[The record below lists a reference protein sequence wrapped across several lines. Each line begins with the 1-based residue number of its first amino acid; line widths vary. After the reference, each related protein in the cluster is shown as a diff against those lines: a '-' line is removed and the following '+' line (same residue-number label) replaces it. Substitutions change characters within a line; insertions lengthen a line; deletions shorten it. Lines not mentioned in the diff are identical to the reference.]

1 MSKST
6 NYLTTTHL
14 EYQAL
19 IPAMKGYRKALKAA
33 IGAGFK
39 YNRIFTEP
47 RMYGARTKFWFI
59 SRSIDPKVINSAVY
73 EYTHKHPAIVVN
85 GITYEVTA
93 KWDYM
98 SSLSLHFKAV
108 SRIEKGVKL
117 RRGTPLVASVTIETS
132 TNPTLAEC
140 FTELE
145 KAIEEW
151 NASLDTNQ
159 TMLDDFKSSVNTLES
174 TINNNNNMHISNN
187 PSTSAIAHNMLKL
200 GKQRQSLH
208 LSGEMVLGTIAIN
221 GINVYYEGSA
231 DLEDNGDISVEV
243 AEWYYDVQ
251 KGHPFSQFKY
261 EEMKRAIDAII
272 MSTNPQITNIE
283 EFDAAV
289 ENEVANVLKEQA
301 TKIFYP
307 KPAVVADPKPAFD
320 PQEFYE
326 FMIGHGLFQQTIA
339 RAAEQIAE
347 ELESDPESFVDLSM
361 THNQVEIDIDSRCIE
376 RTITRY
382 FEEEFEEGK
391 EDNFVQIFTE
401 FMHNKALQAS
411 K

>member
-6 NYLTTTHL
+6 NYLKINEL

-19 IPAMKGYRKALKAA
+19 IPAMKAYRKALKAFV
-33 IGAGFK
+33 GAGFK
-39 YNRIFTEP
+39 YNRVFTEP
-47 RMYGARTKFWFI
+47 RMYGARTKFWC
-59 SRSIDPKVINSAVY
+59 AG
-73 EYTHKHPAIVVN
+73 YTNAAKNPICDYIIKHPAIVVD

-93 KWDYM
+93 EWSRYYM
-98 SSLSLHFKAV
+98 DSLSLYFKAV

-174 TINNNNNMHISNN
+174 TINNNNNMNT
-187 PSTSAIAHNMLKL
+187 PTTSAIAHNMLKL

-326 FMIGHGLFQQTIA
+326 FMVGHNAFKQIIL

-391 EDNFVQIFTE
+391 EDNFVQIYTE